1 MPDALFDRR
10 VMQHVLK
17 EFYKNEKSNSYYRA
31 ILQNLFFATLNQ
43 AMDKRG
49 FVKEGTFPEN
59 RNNYGVKNLYRYAA
73 DFAVDEK
80 EALALFK
87 NIPFLN
93 GGLFDCLDKENNEDK
108 VVYGDGFSRNIKS
121 RLLCRTS
128 CFSVP
133 KKNMI

>member
-1 MPDALFDRR
+1 VPDALFDRR

-80 EALALFK
+80 KRWRCSKTYLFSTVASSIVWIRK
-87 NIPFLN
+87 TMKTRSFMVMDFPGI
-93 GGLFDCLDKENNEDK
+93 
-108 VVYGDGFSRNIKS
+108 
-121 RLLCRTS
+121 
-128 CFSVP
+128 
-133 KKNMI
+133 